1 MRCGVCV
8 VRGAARQRRA
18 ACAMHH
24 ERAREGWCCCRA
36 RRATRTPAPQPPARC
51 RCRCVCV
58 PVHPLSRLWVC
69 LRVGARWPAHAFT
82 SLSPRSAQ
90 VVIPETPGLKK
101 LKVSDL
107 RALCTEHKVTSTG
120 TKDVLVQRLDALRK
134 GRAGSP
140 DKRPAAARPAAA
152 ARSGAVT
159 PESTPKQRGGKS
171 PLSAG
176 RRGRMLRGPRVC
188 LCARVLSHVAK
199 PDDFFSKYADESGTK
214 IGLEGFT
221 QLTLDLAG
229 GDEELA
235 MKPETTIML
244 LFMSWKMG
252 SPRFGE
258 ISKEGFKK
266 GLDAMKCYSLAQ
278 VLDNRGLFMSQLTKV
293 TEEVKSAPNSYLGY
307 ERIKVDAFS
316 DFYNF
321 CFDLLKPEGK
331 KYVEKDMGCAALSAI
346 WKQIPGRTSPH
357 IDSFVEFLNQNEKLL
372 SINSDQWKSF
382 VQFSKQV
389 GHGEAAQRLVL
400 LMNVLLTCASI
411 RSTPR

>member
-1 MRCGVCV
+1 MRCAVCV
-8 VRGAARQRRA
+8 VRGAVRQSCA

-24 ERAREGWCCCRA
+24 ERARGRWSCCRA
-36 RRATRTPAPQPPARC
+36 RRETRTPAPRPPARC

-69 LRVGARWPAHAFT
+69 WRVGAPWPAHALT

-134 GRAGSP
+134 GHAGSP

-188 LCARVLSHVAK
+188 LCCAC
-199 PDDFFSKYADESGTK
+199 P
-214 IGLEGFT
+214 
-221 QLTLDLAG
+221 LTRRQ
-229 GDEELA
+229 
-235 MKPETTIML
+235 T
-244 LFMSWKMG
+244 
-252 SPRFGE
+252 R
-258 ISKEGFKK
+258 
-266 GLDAMKCYSLAQ
+266 
-278 VLDNRGLFMSQLTKV
+278 
-293 TEEVKSAPNSYLGY
+293 
-307 ERIKVDAFS
+307 
-316 DFYNF
+316 
-321 CFDLLKPEGK
+321 
-331 KYVEKDMGCAALSAI
+331 
-346 WKQIPGRTSPH
+346 
-357 IDSFVEFLNQNEKLL
+357 
-372 SINSDQWKSF
+372 
-382 VQFSKQV
+382 
-389 GHGEAAQRLVL
+389 
-400 LMNVLLTCASI
+400 
-411 RSTPR
+411 